1 MTVVAAF
8 DLDGTIT
15 ARDCVVPF
23 LRRVAGERRLVTTT
37 ASGVARSPS
46 SITSRDRLKA
56 IAARSLAGA
65 DLDVVQAIG
74 QRFADEVVSD
84 WVRRDTLDQLDQHRT
99 AGHRIVIVSAS
110 FAIYAEAIGERL
122 GVDAVLATELA
133 HVDGVLTGGL
143 NGPNC
148 RGAAKVDRLEGWF
161 AGVGLERAGVRLHA
175 YGDSSGDRELLAH
188 ADVAMLVPPFR
199 RGRRASPG

>member
-15 ARDCVVPF
+15 VRDCVVPF
-23 LRRVAGERRLVTTT
+23 LRRAAGERRLVTTT
-37 ASGVARSPS
+37 ASGVVRSPS

-65 DLDVVQAIG
+65 DLDAVQAIAR
-74 QRFADEVVSD
+74 RFADDVVRD
-84 WVRRDTLDQLDQHRT
+84 WLRQDTVERLEQHRS

-110 FAIYAEAIGERL
+110 FAIYADAIGHRL
-122 GVDAVLATELA
+122 GVDAVLATELS

-143 NGPNC
+143 DGQNC
-148 RGAAKVDRLEGWF
+148 RGAAKVERLEGWL
-161 AGVGLERAGVRLHA
+161 AEVGLERSGVRLHA
-175 YGDSSGDRELLAH
+175 YGDSRGDRELLAH
-188 ADVAMLVPPFR
+188 AEVAMLVPPFR